1 MYNVADFNIKMIR
14 STLKKKGVSLTN
26 RLHKKSTKNIK
37 TLSFEDQCKENTRQQ
52 FDNLKLGKFVVN
64 SFMAVKLNKK
74 LKNTDNRFKKIF

>member
-14 STLKKKGVSLTN
+14 STFKKKGVSLTN

-37 TLSFEDQCKENTRQQ
+37 TLNFEDQCKENTRQQ

-64 SFMAVKLNKK
+64 SFIAVKLNKK

>member
-1 MYNVADFNIKMIR
+1 MYNFAEFSIKMIR

-52 FDNLKLGKFVVN
+52 FDNLKLG
-64 SFMAVKLNKK
+64 SL
-74 LKNTDNRFKKIF
+74 LLIIL

>member
-1 MYNVADFNIKMIR
+1 MYNIADFYIKMIR

-37 TLSFEDQCKENTRQQ
+37 TLSFEDQCKENTRHQ

-64 SFMAVKLNKK
+64 NLIAVKHY
-74 LKNTDNRFKKIF
+74 

>member
-1 MYNVADFNIKMIR
+1 MYNIAVFNLKMTR

-52 FDNLKLGKFVVN
+52 FDDLKLGN
-64 SFMAVKLNKK
+64 L
-74 LKNTDNRFKKIF
+74 L